1 MMGVFEYLDLDLYY
15 LPLLLLKLL
24 PKVDYQTSTPGTCT
38 CTMYLPLLR
47 DTFTRVRSAQFS
59 GSGS

>member
-24 PKVDYQTSTPGTCT
+24 PKVDYQTSTCT

-59 GSGS
+59 GIGS